1 MIKTKVEEKRKEG
14 LENLKYCTYEQLMQQ
29 LSRLVA
35 PQDERDC
42 RSFGQFEH
50 VQYDSGEDS
59 PSFLRNFVQEYLND
73 KERKNMKKI
82 SIEPLSLW
90 GSIITIKSH
99 SSVVETKTPL
109 SEGECGDSSSS
120 RLYGYLKILFICRGV
135 SAIGAQFWPPERATN
150 SLLFTLCD
158 L

>member
-59 PSFLRNFVQEYLND
+59 LSFRDFVQDHLND
-73 KERKNMKKI
+73 KERKNLKKT
-82 SIEPLSLW
+82 SVEPLSLW

-99 SSVVETKTPL
+99 SSVVETKAPL
-109 SEGECGDSSSS
+109 SEGECSDSPSS
-120 RLYGYLKILFICRGV
+120 RLYGCLIY
-135 SAIGAQFWPPERATN
+135 
-150 SLLFTLCD
+150 SL
-158 L
+158 